1 MTRPEMFMRTASL
14 ALVALLAT
22 ISVTTSLKGQR
33 ADAPVDPRSMQL
45 LAEGR
50 AQRAAGQLDAAT
62 DTVETALTV
71 DPRNRAAFVT
81 LAEIA
86 QQRGLPGKAI
96 RLYREALTLE
106 PDDRS
111 ALQGQGEALVAKGA
125 LDRARANL
133 ARLKTLCKGD
143 CPEATRLAAA
153 ITKGPPVTTAQ
164 VEAGATGQP

>member
-1 MTRPEMFMRTASL
+1 MRTASL

>member
-1 MTRPEMFMRTASL
+1 MFMRTASL

-143 CPEATRLAAA
+143 CPEANRLAAA